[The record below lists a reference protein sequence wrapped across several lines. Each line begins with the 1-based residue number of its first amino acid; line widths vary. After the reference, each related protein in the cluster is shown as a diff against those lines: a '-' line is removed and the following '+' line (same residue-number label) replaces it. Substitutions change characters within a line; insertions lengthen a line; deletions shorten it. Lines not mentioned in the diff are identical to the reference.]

1 MSMKTIDAGMVQ
13 KCFLAGAKRIEANKE
28 YINELNRY
36 EVRLFCPCGWMSPV
50 GWGATREEAIDK
62 AFIKAKIRVVEK

>member
-1 MSMKTIDAGMVQ
+1 MMENRGY
-13 KCFLAGAKRIEANKE
+13 IECPGCGRTMGRLPAE

-36 EVRLFCPCGWMSPV
+36 EVRLFCPCGWMSPI

-62 AFIKAKIRVVEK
+62 AFMKAKIRVVEK

>member
-1 MSMKTIDAGMVQ
+1 MMENRGY
-13 KCFLAGAKRIEANKE
+13 IECPGCGRTMGRLPVE

-50 GWGATREEAIDK
+50 GWGRHEG
-62 AFIKAKIRVVEK
+62 RGY

>member
-1 MSMKTIDAGMVQ
+1 MMENRGY
-13 KCFLAGAKRIEANKE
+13 IECPGCGRTMGRLPVE

-36 EVRLFCPCGWMSPV
+36 EVRLFCPCGWISPV